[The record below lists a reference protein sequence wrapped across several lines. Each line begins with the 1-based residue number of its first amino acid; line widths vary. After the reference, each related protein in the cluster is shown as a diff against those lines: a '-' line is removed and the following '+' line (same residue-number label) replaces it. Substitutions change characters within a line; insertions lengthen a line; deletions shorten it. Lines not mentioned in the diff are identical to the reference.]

1 MRRDKNRKR
10 RSILVAMLLVASILL
25 GTVWN
30 TECAQAATGNYY
42 IKINKGT
49 NVVTIYK
56 QDGTPYTAFTCSIG
70 YATPIGTFNTMAKY
84 RWWTLDGP
92 SYGQYCTRITGSIL
106 FHSVW
111 YYQQTTNSQSYV
123 QYNKLGTTASHG
135 CCRLTVAAAKWIYD
149 NCPVGTKVII
159 FNGTEKDDPL
169 GKPKTI
175 KVTGSRGWDPTDPA
189 ADNPYETRST
199 KPVITVS
206 KKTLAYGSKFGD
218 GNMSC
223 KDSGGFDATSWVK
236 MSGKVNMNKIGSYPV
251 TYSIIDSFGRTAT
264 KKVTYKVVD
273 KKAAT
278 LTGVKESLTKKCGDT
293 RDMLIGLKAK
303 DPAGVDLTSKISVY
317 IKTPDSDSYKKCKNT
332 DYTFTSSGVY
342 KVEYIVKNPN
352 NGKKTVKKQT
362 ITVLDK
368 GKPVLECDNEWE
380 EIWPD
385 EDERTLSWDDL
396 MADVTASLS
405 SGKDISDNVKIS
417 ITTPSGKT
425 ASLKKGQDYTFAEAG
440 TYMLDYKVTNPDAP
454 KSIRTVTKS
463 RSVYY
468 ATQMQTETDTETE
481 KDTDTETDTET
492 GTEAGTEAG
501 TETGTGTESEVV
513 LNE

>member
-1 MRRDKNRKR
+1 MRWNKNKKR
-10 RSILVAMLLVASILL
+10 HSALVVLLLVVSILF
-25 GTVWN
+25 GTVCN
-30 TECAQAATGNYY
+30 TESTQAATGNYY

-49 NVVTIYK
+49 NVVTVYK

-70 YATPIGTFNTMAKY
+70 YATPIGTFYTPAKY

-92 SYGQYCTRITGSIL
+92 SYGQYCTRITGGIL

-111 YYQQTTNSQSYV
+111 YYAQTKNSQSYV
-123 QYNKLGTTASHG
+123 QYNRLGTTASHG

-149 NCPVGTKVII
+149 NCPLGTKVII

-169 GKPKTI
+169 GKPQTI
-175 KVTGSRGWDPTDPA
+175 KVSGSRGWDPTDP
-189 ADNPYETRST
+189 DPENPYKTKST

-236 MSGKVNMNKIGSYPV
+236 MSGTVNTKKIGSYPV

-278 LTGVKESLTKKCGDT
+278 LTGVKEAITKKCGDT

-303 DPAGVDLTSKISVY
+303 DPAGVNLTSKISVY

-332 DYTFTSSGVY
+332 DYTFTSAGVY
-342 KVEYIVKNPN
+342 EVKYIVKNPN
-352 NGKKTVKKQT
+352 NGKQTVKKQT
-362 ITVLDK
+362 ITVLDN
-368 GKPVLECDNEWE
+368 GKPALECVYEWE
-380 EIWPD
+380 EIWP
-385 EDERTLSWDDL
+385 EENERTLSWDYL
-396 MADVTASLS
+396 MTDVTATLP
-405 SGKDISDNVKIS
+405 SGKDISKSVKIS
-417 ITTPSGKT
+417 ILTPSGEKAT
-425 ASLKKGQDYTFAEAG
+425 LKKGQEYTFAEAG
-440 TYMLDYKVTNPDAP
+440 TYMLEYKVTNPDAP
-454 KSIRTVTKS
+454 KSIRTVTAS

-468 ATQMQTETDTETE
+468 ATQMETEAEAGTETNTE
-481 KDTDTETDTET
+481 TET
-492 GTEAGTEAG
+492 GTNTE
-501 TETGTGTESEVV
+501 TETGTGTEAEVV